1 MGKSVYSK
9 EQIQKCLDL
18 YKSGMPIEE
27 ISKETGIE
35 RTSISYIAKREGL
48 QLRRKRK
55 STLLVCPNCK
65 SKVEIKGA
73 KFCPFCGNDVRNE
86 NEVLI
91 DELRHCLCLIQ
102 NLPCGDEDIARKT
115 IFKVIDKLKEGLK

>member
-9 EQIQKCLDL
+9 EQIQKCIDL
-18 YKSGMPIEE
+18 YKSGMLVEK

-35 RTSISYIAKREGL
+35 KSSISYIAKREGL
-48 QLRRKRK
+48 QLRRKRN
-55 STLLVCPNCK
+55 STLLVCHNCK

-102 NLPCGDEDIARKT
+102 NLPCGDEDTARKT
-115 IFKVIDKLKEGLK
+115 IFKVIDKLKEG

>member
-9 EQIQKCLDL
+9 EQIQKCIDL
-18 YKSGMPIEE
+18 YKSGMLVEK

-35 RTSISYIAKREGL
+35 KSSISNIVKREGL

-55 STLLVCPNCK
+55 SMLLVCPNCK

-91 DELRHCLCLIQ
+91 DELRHCLYLIQ
-102 NLPCGDEDIARKT
+102 NLPCGDEDTARKT
-115 IFKVIDKLKEGLK
+115 IFKVIDKLKEA